1 MMPFEA
7 AEAAKGARVKND
19 SFALNASPQSGG
31 VYAPFPRRGGTMDAA
46 ASWRH
51 AREALESGNTGLAA
65 ACLENAVR
73 QNPADLEAYRALG
86 RILRYA
92 GRPDEAAAWYR
103 RCLEIAP
110 TDAVA
115 TMGLAAL
122 GRGPVPERLPNDVV
136 LYVFDR
142 NAESYETNMR
152 DIGYSAPE
160 DLLRLLRAEV
170 GAADRSLDVLDLGCG
185 SGWCGPLFRPFA
197 RRLVGVDLSPR
208 MLAIAAGKHVY
219 DELIQAEIVEHLAR
233 TAGSTD
239 VVVAANVLVYFGDL
253 TCLAQGVARALRPG
267 GRFLF
272 DVEKGEGLEPGF
284 HVSGRYTHS
293 LAVLESALLPLGFTF
308 SRIDETVMRTE
319 LGVPVAGLSCAVR
332 RSS

>member
-1 MMPFEA
+1 M
-7 AEAAKGARVKND
+7 KND
-19 SFALNASPQSGG
+19 SFALNASPQSEG
-31 VYAPFPRRGGTMDAA
+31 VYAPFPRRGGAMDAA
-46 ASWRH
+46 VSWRH
-51 AREALESGNTGLAA
+51 AQEALESGNTGLAA

-122 GRGPVPERLPNDVV
+122 GQGPVPGRLPNDVV

-142 NAESYETNMR
+142 NADSYEANMR
-152 DIGYSAPE
+152 GLGYSAPE
-160 DLLRLLRAEV
+160 SLLGLLRAEG
-170 GAADRSLDVLDLGCG
+170 GAEDGSLDVLDLGCG

-219 DELIQAEIVEHLAR
+219 DELIQAEILEYLAH
-233 TAGSTD
+233 TTD
-239 VVVAANVLVYFGDL
+239 SVDLVVAANVLVYFGDL
-253 TCLAQGVARALRPG
+253 ASLTEGVARVLRPG
-267 GRFLF
+267 GRFFF
-272 DVEKGEGLEPGF
+272 DVEMGEGPQPGF

-308 SRIDETVMRTE
+308 SRIDEMVMRTE